1 MTPYIHVSSAPKG
14 TEEKKNRSV
23 LPAFVSHSPF
33 SLDCVFFPSSLRLLM
48 EVAQRDLTCQHP
60 LRILSAYLTRF
71 SVQLP
76 VFPVGYLVDF
86 CWIGSR

>member
-33 SLDCVFFPSSLRLLM
+33 SLDCVFSSFIVKLESFHGSGPERFNLPASPEDIISLSHTLLSTALS
-48 EVAQRDLTCQHP
+48 VSC
-60 LRILSAYLTRF
+60 RIF
-71 SVQLP
+71 
-76 VFPVGYLVDF
+76 G
-86 CWIGSR
+86 